1 MNRDEFLSIL
11 NRTLKGLPGQEIEDI
26 LDDYR
31 EHFRI
36 GLTESRTEQ
45 EIADS
50 LGDPAAIGRLFRAD
64 HMVQRAH
71 TTSNAGNLVRATLA
85 VVSLGLFNILFVAL
99 PFILAMA
106 GLLTLWLVTV
116 IIILGGLGLLAA
128 VIVVAFFPSLFVL
141 GGASHGTLLLF
152 GLFLAIGILSL
163 GTLAAIAMGY
173 LTRAL
178 SRLLVRYLKYSL
190 QSFQTGGTS

>member
-11 NRTLKGLPGQEIEDI
+11 KRTLKGLPGREINDI

-31 EHFRI
+31 EHFRF
-36 GLTESRTEQ
+36 GLAEGRTEQ

-50 LGDPAAIGRLFRAD
+50 LGDPNSIGKLFRAD
-64 HMVQRAH
+64 HMVQRAN
-71 TTSNAGNLVRATLA
+71 TSSNAGNLIRATLA
-85 VVSLGLFNILFVAL
+85 VVSLGLFNIIFVAL
-99 PFILAMA
+99 PFVLAMA
-106 GLLTLWLVTV
+106 GLLALWLATG
-116 IIILGGLGLLAA
+116 IIILSGLGLLAA
-128 VIVVAFFPSLFVL
+128 VIVVAIFPSLFVL
-141 GGASHGTLLLF
+141 GGAPHGMLLLF
-152 GLFLAIGILSL
+152 GLLLSIGVLSL

>member
-1 MNRDEFLSIL
+1 MNRDKFLSIL
-11 NRTLKGLPGQEIEDI
+11 NRTLKGLPAQEIEDI

-36 GLTESRTEQ
+36 GLEKNRSEE

-50 LGDPAAIGRLFRAD
+50 LGDPSSIGKLFRAD
-64 HMVQRAH
+64 HMVQRANSA
-71 TTSNAGNLVRATLA
+71 SNAGNLVRAVLA

-106 GLLTLWLVTV
+106 GLLALWLITG
-116 IIILGGLGLLAA
+116 IILLAGLGLLAA
-128 VIVVAFFPSLFVL
+128 VILLTIFPSLFVL
-141 GGASHGTLLLF
+141 GGAPHGMLLLF
-152 GLFLAIGILSL
+152 GLFLSIGILSL

-173 LTRAL
+173 LTRTL

-190 QSFQTGGTS
+190 QSFQTGGIQ